1 MITIPVGLAARSYR
15 ILVGPGVLAA
25 AGPELAGLR
34 VGRRVAVV
42 SYPAIMGLH
51 GRAVVGSLRSAGFDT
66 TEILLPEGERAK
78 TLDVAR
84 QGWDRLLE
92 AGCDRTST
100 VVALGGGAVGD
111 LAGFVAATYMRG
123 INFVQVP
130 TTLLA
135 QVDASIGG
143 KTAIDHPR
151 AKNLIG
157 AFHQPRFVLVDPA
170 VLTTLPEPEFRS
182 GLAEVIKHGIVLD
195 ADYFAD
201 LEECLPALL
210 RRDLPTLERVVAGF
224 AAATYMRGVNLV
236 QLPTTL
242 LAQVDASSGGKT
254 AIDHPRAKNLIG
266 SFYQPRLVLADTA
279 ALLTLPEREL
289 RSGLAE
295 VIKHGIVLD
304 AAYFDEVER
313 DSAALVKRDP
323 ATLERIVAGSCRLK
337 ASVVERDEQEAEL
350 RHVLN
355 YGHTIGHAIEAVTG
369 YRRFAHGEAVSLGIA
384 AEAGIAERLGLAK
397 PGVRARQVRLLEA
410 VGLPVRGVGEAPSLV
425 VEALSRDKKSRD
437 GRVPFVLAPEIG
449 AFRLVFDVPTPT
461 ILDALAELG

>member
-1 MITIPVGLAARSYR
+1 MIAVPVNLGARSYR
-15 ILVGPGVLAA
+15 IIVGAGALAMAGAELARLKVGRKVALVTDAAILALHGAAVTQNLAA
-25 AGPELAGLR
+25 AGFN
-34 VGRRVAVV
+34 V
-42 SYPAIMGLH
+42 
-51 GRAVVGSLRSAGFDT
+51 T
-66 TEILLPEGERAK
+66 TVLLPEGERAK
-78 TLDVAR
+78 TLEVAASTWER
-84 QGWDRLLE
+84 FLDAGLDRS
-92 AGCDRTST
+92 ST

-111 LAGFVAATYMRG
+111 L
-123 INFVQVP
+123 
-130 TTLLA
+130 
-135 QVDASIGG
+135 
-143 KTAIDHPR
+143 
-151 AKNLIG
+151 
-157 AFHQPRFVLVDPA
+157 
-170 VLTTLPEPEFRS
+170 
-182 GLAEVIKHGIVLD
+182 
-195 ADYFAD
+195 
-201 LEECLPALL
+201 
-210 RRDLPTLERVVAGF
+210 AGF

-266 SFYQPRLVLADTA
+266 AFYQPRLVLADTA
-279 ALLTLPEREL
+279 ALLTLPDREL

-313 DSAALVKRDP
+313 ESAALVKREP

-337 ASVVERDEQEAEL
+337 ASVVERDEQESEL

-384 AEAGIAERLGLAK
+384 VEAGIAERLGLAK
-397 PGVRARQVRLLEA
+397 AGVRARQVRLLEA
-410 VGLPVRGVGEAPSLV
+410 VGLPVRGAGVAPSRV

-449 AFRLVFDVPTPT
+449 TFRLVFDVPTPT